1 MRALTEADFVRIL
14 TETENCL
21 IKQYKALIGTEGV
34 NLTFTD
40 EAIKEIARVAF
51 EVNETVENIGAR
63 RLLTVMEKLLDEI
76 SYTASDRGG
85 ETFKITADYVR
96 EQVSELAENADLSKF
111 IL

>member
-1 MRALTEADFVRIL
+1 MIFSAFLPKHKIA
-14 TETENCL
+14 L

-40 EAIKEIARVAF
+40 EAIKEIARIAF

-76 SYTASDRGG
+76 SFTASAT
-85 ETFKITADYVR
+85 EAEKPSSLIKKMFI
-96 EQVSELAENADLSKF
+96 ENVSELAENADLSKF